1 MILME
6 FLLAPTVPSE
16 PRPQN
21 LQEVVP
27 FGVVLGFSFIFRESF
42 VTSSSMPTVKRFFG
56 LGAETVSAGVN
67 RDIGKFRVA
76 ESGNDIK
83 IQRLAQ

>member
-21 LQEVVP
+21 LQLMV
-27 FGVVLGFSFIFRESF
+27 RESAVTTF
-42 VTSSSMPTVKRFFG
+42 SPTGREWWVTSSVMPTVKWSFCSPAM
-56 LGAETVSAGVN
+56 LS
-67 RDIGKFRVA
+67 
-76 ESGNDIK
+76 
-83 IQRLAQ
+83 

>member
-21 LQEVVP
+21 LQLMVP
-27 FGVVLGFSFIFRESF
+27 SGSVSRGAPTGRDRW
-42 VTSSSMPTVKRFFG
+42 VTSSSMPMVKWSLG
-56 LGAETVSAGVN
+56 LSWARLSYTANTLRGGVSLEP
-67 RDIGKFRVA
+67 RP
-76 ESGNDIK
+76 
-83 IQRLAQ
+83 

>member
-21 LQEVVP
+21 LQLMVAPPAGAEVLAHVQGQVGHIVHDADGEVVLRLAG
-27 FGVVLGFSFIFRESF
+27 FMLSNTAFIWAGVVSLEPR
-42 VTSSSMPTVKRFFG
+42 P
-56 LGAETVSAGVN
+56 
-67 RDIGKFRVA
+67 
-76 ESGNDIK
+76 
-83 IQRLAQ
+83 

>member
-21 LQEVVP
+21 LQLMVP
-27 FGVVLGFSFIFRESF
+27 SGSVSRGAPTGRDRW
-42 VTSSSMPTVKRFFG
+42 VTSSSMPMVKWF
-56 LGAETVSAGVN
+56 LGSSSSRLSNTAFSWAGVVSLLD
-67 RDIGKFRVA
+67 RP
-76 ESGNDIK
+76 
-83 IQRLAQ
+83 